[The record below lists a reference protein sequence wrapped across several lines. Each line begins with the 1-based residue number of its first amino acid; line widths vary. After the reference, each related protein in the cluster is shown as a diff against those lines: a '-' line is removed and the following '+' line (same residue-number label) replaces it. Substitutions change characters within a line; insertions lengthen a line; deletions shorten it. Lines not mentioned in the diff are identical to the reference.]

1 MILLRPL
8 EHLTFTGMMPSLR
21 IALVISCFLLSC
33 AKSGGTAITVQVAD
47 RFSGFVRIDACVKD
61 SHEHVTVD
69 ERGHGTTS
77 VCPAGDLD
85 LVVVRRG
92 KIIFIPSDHVSILR
106 TGDDIPMVITAKIP

>member
-8 EHLTFTGMMPSLR
+8 EHPSVTGMMPSLG

-33 AKSGGTAITVQVAD
+33 AKSGGTAITVEVAD
-47 RFSGFVRIDACVKD
+47 TFSGLVRIEACVKD
-61 SHEHVTVD
+61 AHENVAVD
-69 ERGHGTTS
+69 GRGHGKTS
-77 VCPAGDLD
+77 ACPSGDLD

-106 TGDDIPMVITAKIP
+106 TGDGMPVAISAKIP